1 MLHQAQAVRP
11 PEARVGA
18 EVTVRNLTRLYGDQP
33 VLDNISFS
41 VRDGERV
48 GVVGR
53 SGIGKSTLLAVIAGL
68 DEPSSGS
75 VAIGSETTAEARLAR
90 CVLMPQADCLFP
102 WRTAVG
108 NAALALENQG
118 VPASQAQAEASRLF
132 TRLGLDG
139 MQRLR
144 PYELSGGMRQRVA
157 FARTVLARKPVL
169 LLDEPFGAL
178 DTITRYELQDWLHGY
193 LSDESATVLLVTHD
207 IEEALVLC
215 DRVLAFTTSGE
226 IVEVAGFGAEHARR
240 PELVTDPAFLTQR
253 AHILEQLS

>member
-1 MLHQAQAVRP
+1 MI
-11 PEARVGA
+11 
-18 EVTVRNLTRLYGDQP
+18 VRNLTRLYGDLH
-33 VLDNISFS
+33 VLNDLSFA

-68 DEPSSGS
+68 DEPSDGT
-75 VAIGSETTAEARLAR
+75 VAIGNATTAEARLAR

-102 WRTAVG
+102 WRSAVG

-118 VPASQAQAEASRLF
+118 VPSPQAHTEAGQLF
-132 TRLGLDG
+132 KRLGLDG

-157 FARTVLARKPVL
+157 FARTLLARKPVL

-193 LSDESATVLLVTHD
+193 LSDEAATVLLVTHD

-215 DRVLAFTTSGE
+215 DRVLAFTTRGE
-226 IVEVAGFGAEHARR
+226 IVEVAGFGAEHTGRA
-240 PELVTDPAFLTQR
+240 ELVGDPAFLARRT
-253 AHILEQLS
+253 HILEQLS